1 MLGLSANIS
10 FVKASLH
17 ASSRTPRSDGG
28 NLSPECTTA
37 AIRNENVEAHN
48 PTNVIMVGIS
58 WMPISPF
65 KWFAFG
71 GRAIAWFD
79 AYYGIRPLMV

>member
-1 MLGLSANIS
+1 
-10 FVKASLH
+10 
-17 ASSRTPRSDGG
+17 
-28 NLSPECTTA
+28 
-37 AIRNENVEAHN
+37 
-48 PTNVIMVGIS
+48 MVGIS